1 MKIRKIMAAAAAAVV
16 GAFAVT
22 ATAGAYE
29 AFLMYTDNSWG
40 WGCWSVTEFP
50 AGNVDVTGDGTYT
63 VYIDNTISSATF
75 EDEETGEDVAAVAA
89 GATVFCVDIEGLAT
103 DYNAGKDAEGY
114 EDCQT
119 GADKMAFAKAAGI
132 EVSDVKITTTS
143 TDGTSTEVAVNQDN
157 IIFGDIEGNGKIRIE
172 IINAY
177 GDTASA
183 PAVNVDEI
191 NFDESISV
199 TFTITGLDGDA
210 ADAADDTVTDVA
222 DTADDTVADN
232 TGADD
237 TAADATTADKGSPDT
252 GVEGIAAVA
261 GVAALAAGALIVAK
275 KKK

>member
-1 MKIRKIMAAAAAAVV
+1 MKIRKMMAAAVAAVV
-16 GAFAVT
+16 GALAVS

-29 AFLMYTDNSWG
+29 AFLMYTDVNWG
-40 WGCWSVTEFP
+40 WGCWNASEFP
-50 AGNVDVTGDGTYT
+50 AGTVDVTTDGTYT
-63 VYIDNTISSATF
+63 VYIDNTISTATY
-75 EDEETGEDVAAVAA
+75 EDEETGEDVASVAT
-89 GATVFCVDIEGLAT
+89 GATVFCVDIDGLAA

-143 TDGTSTEVAVNQDN
+143 TDGTTTEVTVNQDN

-177 GDTASA
+177 GDTANA

-199 TFTITGLDGDA
+199 TFTISGLGGS
-210 ADAADDTVTDVA
+210 DAADDT
-222 DTADDTVADN
+222 
-232 TGADD
+232 ADD
-237 TAADATTADKGSPDT
+237 TATTPDKGSPDT

-261 GVAALAAGALIVAK
+261 GVAALAAGALIVSK
-275 KKK
+275 KRK